1 MAGGPFCGSHKKVN
15 LSHFFGF
22 FPKFR
27 GNFNGRAIDMR
38 LGIRYSEREV
48 ISRELSRDCPRR
60 PSKNRNLKAK

>member
-1 MAGGPFCGSHKKVN
+1 
-15 LSHFFGF
+15 
-22 FPKFR
+22 
-27 GNFNGRAIDMR
+27 MR